1 MNVNYE
7 IMEWSRNL
15 INRLMTKDNDLNILY
30 KLQFDVKPNPLDYD
44 GIDEISLKI
53 LRVNQ
58 HNKEV
63 STLWSCS
70 QITPEILIIK
80 TDEFADEYTK

>member
-1 MNVNYE
+1 
-7 IMEWSRNL
+7 MEWSRNL
-15 INRLMTKDNDLNILY
+15 INRLMTKDNNLNILY
-30 KLQFDVKPNPLDYD
+30 KLQFDVEPNPLDYD

-53 LRVNQ
+53 FRINQ
-58 HNKEV
+58 NSKEV

-80 TDEFADEYTK
+80 TEEFVDTYCRCPVFY